1 MFNNNMNN
9 IHFNKNKQKIV
20 QEVFESSSS
29 NYDLMNDLMS
39 LGSHRLWKT
48 KMIENIDFNKSDVII
63 DVAQVLVTYPNIYKK
78 KIQNKKL

>member
-48 KMIENIDFNKSDVII
+48 KMIENIRGDVR
-63 DVAQVLVTYPNIYKK
+63 AALRQK
-78 KIQNKKL
+78 